1 MAIRGRT
8 GPNRVAPPKHLAAG
22 ALAQCAMAAHIWV
35 ECAECSKWRRV
46 PPLSDEGARWRCAD
60 NADARFASCAAPQ
73 ELSDDEID
81 AQLKAQARP
90 ARTAHAIG
98 LLLSRPLCAHL
109 WHAWP
114 LLRQRRDRPARRG
127 GLAACAA
134 RRSEQP
140 GRLKAPSLGLRA
152 EV

>member
-1 MAIRGRT
+1 M
-8 GPNRVAPPKHLAAG
+8 
-22 ALAQCAMAAHIWV
+22 AQCGVMAAHIWV

-90 ARTAHAIG
+90 ARAAHAVG
-98 LLLSRPLCAHL
+98 LLSRLFAHASATHGRCFGTFATAQRGVAAEPRAPRAAASSRAAWRPPLVCV
-109 WHAWP
+109 
-114 LLRQRRDRPARRG
+114 QRFERRMC
-127 GLAACAA
+127 LALAGRRRCCRW
-134 RRSEQP
+134 RRS
-140 GRLKAPSLGLRA
+140 A
-152 EV
+152 